1 MITNELVQALS
12 FSFIQRAIISGVFI
26 SLSCSFLGPFLVL
39 KNLSLIGDGLAHVAF
54 ATVALGIMF
63 SLSPILVSVPLVILA
78 SFLILKLNEKAN
90 IDGDAAIG
98 LVSSLAVSL
107 GVLIASLSKG
117 FNVDLF
123 SFLFGNILIITK
135 GEIIMSG
142 LLCVTVVAGVI
153 LFYPDLFTITYDE
166 EFALSQGLNVRLLN
180 QLLIIFTSVTIALG
194 IRIVG
199 TMLISSL
206 IIFPAVT
213 ALQISRGFKS
223 TLAFSALFSSTSVVL
238 GIFVSYIL
246 DIPTGATIVI
256 INSIYF
262 AEAFVLKKFILKR

>member
-1 MITNELVQALS
+1 MIVNEIIQALS
-12 FSFIQRAIISGVFI
+12 FSFIQRALISGIFI
-26 SLSCSFLGPFLVL
+26 SLSCSLLGPFLVL
-39 KNLSLIGDGLAHVAF
+39 KNLSLIGHGLAHVGF
-54 ATVALGIMF
+54 ATVALGIML
-63 SLSPILVSVPLVILA
+63 SVSPILISVPLVIMA

-90 IDGDAAIG
+90 VDGDAAIG
-98 LVSSLAVSL
+98 LVSSLSVAI
-107 GVLIASLSKG
+107 GVMIASLSKG

-135 GEIIMSG
+135 GEIIISG
-142 LLCVTVVAGVI
+142 ILCFTVVTGVI

-166 EFALSQGLNVRLLN
+166 EFAISQGLNVKLLN
-180 QLLIIFTSVTIALG
+180 QFLIILTSITIALG

-206 IIFPAVT
+206 IVFPAVT

-223 TLAFSALFSSTSVVL
+223 TLAYSALFSSTSVIF
-238 GIFVSYIL
+238 GIFISYIL

-256 INSIYF
+256 ISSIYF
-262 AEAFVLKKFILKR
+262 MGAFTIKKLVLKR